1 MTVREEI
8 ERLREVIRHHNYRYH
23 VMDAPEISDAEYD
36 SLFARLK
43 ALEAQ
48 HPELITPDSPTRR
61 VGGEPAERFE
71 KVRHPRPILSL
82 ANVFSEEELRAW
94 EERNLKLLPSGAELE
109 YVVEPKIDGLTVVLT
124 YVNGIFTQGATR
136 GDGEI
141 GEDIT
146 TNLRTVRQV
155 PLRIPASGKV
165 SPPARLVVRGEA
177 YMALADFEAFN
188 RRQEERGDK
197 TFANPRNAAA
207 GSLRQLDPNITAAR
221 PLKLY
226 TYAIVDSEGADIS
239 RQWDLLEYLQG
250 MGFPVAGGCEF
261 CPNLDAVMEAYRM
274 WESERDTLG
283 FEIDGVVIKINDL
296 DVQAELGFVGKDPR
310 GAVAFKFA
318 ARQATT
324 KLRDVGVNVG
334 RTGTLNPY
342 AILDPV
348 RVGGVTIKQAT
359 LHNFD
364 DIARRDIRVGDTVL
378 IQRAGDVIPQ
388 VVGPVESLRDGS
400 EKPITPPTHCPVCG
414 EAIHRAEDEVAY
426 YCANASCPA
435 QLVRQ
440 VEHFASRGAM
450 DIVGFGSRLA
460 EQFVEKGLLHDVADL
475 YYLTKDQLLGLEGFA
490 DKSVDNLL
498 ASIQASKDRP
508 LQRLLTALGIRHV
521 GFIVAGILA
530 EHLTSMDTLM
540 ATTVDDLQQIPGLG
554 PYTAAA
560 IVEYFASPSNCAVI
574 AKLRHAGVRMAD
586 AKAALAGPQPLAGK
600 TFVVTGTLPT
610 MSREEAEEFIRAH
623 GGKTPSSV
631 SAKTDYLVVGA
642 SPGGTKYNKAV
653 ELGIPLIDESALRQ
667 LADQGTTDEHG

>member
-8 ERLREVIRHHNYRYH
+8 ERLRELIRHHNYRYH
-23 VMDAPEISDAEYD
+23 VLDAPDISDGEYD
-36 SLFARLK
+36 SLFNRLK
-43 ALEAQ
+43 ALEAE
-48 HPELITPDSPTRR
+48 HPELVTPDSPTRR
-61 VGGEPAERFE
+61 VGGEPTERFE

-94 EERNLKLLPSGAELE
+94 EERNLKLLPSGTKLD

-124 YVNGIFTQGATR
+124 YVNGVFTQGATR

-146 TNLRTVRQV
+146 ANLRTVRQV
-155 PLRIPASGKV
+155 PLRIPASGRGR
-165 SPPARLVVRGEA
+165 PPARLVVRGEA

-207 GSLRQLDPNITAAR
+207 GSLRQLDSTITAAR

-226 TYAIVDSEGADIS
+226 TYAIVDAQGAEIT
-239 RQWDLLEYLQG
+239 RQWDLLKYLKN
-250 MGFPVAGGCEF
+250 MGFPVADGCEF
-261 CPNLDAVMEAYRM
+261 CHNLDAVMEAYRM

-324 KLRDVGVNVG
+324 KLLDVGVNVG

-342 AILDPV
+342 AILQPV

-364 DIARRDIRVGDTVL
+364 DIARRDIRIGDTVL

-400 EKPITPPTHCPVCG
+400 EKPIVPPAHCPVCG
-414 EAIHRAEDEVAY
+414 EAVHRAEDEVAY

-440 VEHFASRGAM
+440 VEHFASRGTM
-450 DIVGFGSRLA
+450 EIVGFGSRMA
-460 EQFVEKGLLHDVADL
+460 EEFVQKGLLRDVADL
-475 YYLTKDQLLGLEGFA
+475 YYLSKEQILTMEGFA
-490 DKSVDNLL
+490 DKSADNLL
-498 ASIQASKDRP
+498 ASIEASKTRP
-508 LQRLLTALGIRHV
+508 MQRLLTALGIRHV

-530 EHLTSMDTLM
+530 EHFSSMDALM
-540 ATTVDDLQQIPGLG
+540 AASEDDLQQIPGLG

-560 IVEYFASPSNCAVI
+560 IVEYFASPSNRAVI
-574 AKLRHAGVRMAD
+574 EKLRRAGVRMAET
-586 AKAALAGPQPLAGK
+586 KAAPAGPRPLAGK

-610 MSREEAEEFIRAH
+610 MSREDAEEFIRVR
-623 GGKTPSSV
+623 GGKATGSV
-631 SAKTDYLVVGA
+631 SAKTDYLVTGA

-653 ELGIPLIDESALRQ
+653 ELGIPMIDESALRK
-667 LADQGTTDEHG
+667 LAEGG

>member
-1 MTVREEI
+1 MSIRDEM
-8 ERLREVIRHHNYRYH
+8 ERLRDLIRHHNYLYH
-23 VMDAPEISDAEYD
+23 VLDAPEIPDAEYD
-36 SLFARLK
+36 SLFRRLK
-43 ALEAQ
+43 ELEAE
-48 HPELITPDSPTRR
+48 HPEFVAPDSPTQR
-61 VGGEPAERFE
+61 VGGEPTERFE
-71 KVRHPRPILSL
+71 KVPHLRPILSL

-94 EERNLKLLPSGAELE
+94 EERNRKLLPPDMRLE

-124 YVNGIFTQGATR
+124 YVNGTFVQGATR

-146 TNLRTVRQV
+146 ANLRTVRQV
-155 PLRIPASGKV
+155 PLRIPASGAER
-165 SPPARLVVRGEA
+165 PPARLVVRGEA
-177 YMALADFEAFN
+177 YMGIAEFEAFN
-188 RRQEERGDK
+188 RRQEEQGEK

-207 GSLRQLDPNITAAR
+207 GSLRQLDPAITASR
-221 PLKLY
+221 PLRLY
-226 TYAIVDSEGADIS
+226 TYTIVDSEGAQIA
-239 RQWDLLEYLQG
+239 RQWDLLNYLQR
-250 MGFPVAGGCEF
+250 MGFPVAEGCEL
-261 CPNLDAVMEAYRM
+261 CLSLDSVMEVYKM

-296 DVQAELGFVGKDPR
+296 AVQERLGFVGKDPR

-324 KLRDVGVNVG
+324 KLLDVGINVG

-342 AILDPV
+342 AILQPV

-364 DIARRDIRVGDTVL
+364 DIARRDIRIGDTVV

-400 EKPITPPTHCPVCG
+400 ERPIRPPAHCPVCG
-414 EAIHRAEDEVAY
+414 EPVHRAEDEVAY

-440 VEHFASRGAM
+440 VEHFAARGTM
-450 DIVGFGSRLA
+450 DIVGFGSRMA
-460 EQFVEKGLLHDVADL
+460 EQFVEKGLLRDVADL
-475 YYLTKDQLLGLEGFA
+475 YYLTRDQILTMEGFA
-490 DKSVDNLL
+490 DKSADNLL
-498 ASIQASKDRP
+498 ASIKASRNRP
-508 LQRLLTALGIRHV
+508 LERLISALGIRHV
-521 GFIVAGILA
+521 GSIVAGILA
-530 EHLTSMDTLM
+530 EHFPSVEALM
-540 ATTVDDLQQIPGLG
+540 AASEEDLQQVPGLG

-560 IVEYFASPSNCAVI
+560 VTEFFASPANRAVI
-574 AKLRHAGVRMAD
+574 EKLRRAGVRMA
-586 AKAALAGPQPLAGK
+586 AEQTTAPAGPQTLAGK

-610 MSREEAEEFIRAH
+610 MSREGAEEFIRVH
-623 GGKTPSSV
+623 GGKATGSV

-653 ELGIPLIDESALRQ
+653 QLGIPMIDEAALRK
-667 LADQGTTDEHG
+667 LAKSE

>member
-1 MTVREEI
+1 MTVHEEL
-8 ERLREVIRHHNYRYH
+8 ERLRELIRHHNYRYH
-23 VMDAPEISDAEYD
+23 VLDAPEIPDGEYD
-36 SLFARLK
+36 SLFNRLK
-43 ALEAQ
+43 TLEAE
-48 HPELITPDSPTRR
+48 HPELVTPDSPTQR
-61 VGGEPAERFE
+61 VGGEPTERFE

-94 EERNLKLLPSGAELE
+94 EERNLKLLPPGTKLD

-124 YVNGIFTQGATR
+124 YVNGVFTQGATR
-136 GDGEI
+136 GDGET

-146 TNLRTVRQV
+146 ANLRTARQV
-155 PLRIPASGKV
+155 PLRIPASGKER
-165 SPPARLVVRGEA
+165 PPARLVVRGEA

-207 GSLRQLDPNITAAR
+207 GSLRQLDPGITAER

-226 TYAIVDSEGADIS
+226 TYAIVDSQGADIA
-239 RQWDLLEYLQG
+239 RQWDLLEYLQRL
-250 MGFPVAGGCEF
+250 GFPVADGCEF
-261 CPNLDAVMEAYRM
+261 CASLDAVMDMYRM

-283 FEIDGVVIKINDL
+283 YEIDGVVIKINDL

-324 KLRDVGVNVG
+324 KLLDVGVNVG

-342 AILDPV
+342 AILQPV
-348 RVGGVTIKQAT
+348 RLGGVTIKQAT
-359 LHNFD
+359 LHNYD
-364 DIARRDIRVGDTVL
+364 DIARRDIRIGDTVL

-400 EKPITPPTHCPVCG
+400 EKPIAPPTQCPVCG
-414 EAIHRAEDEVAY
+414 EAVHRAEDEVAY

-440 VEHFASRGAM
+440 VEHFASRGTM
-450 DIVGFGSRLA
+450 DIVGFGSRMA
-460 EQFVEKGLLHDVADL
+460 EEFVQKGLLGDVADL
-475 YYLTKDQLLGLEGFA
+475 YYLTKEQILTMEGFA
-490 DKSVDNLL
+490 DKSADNLI
-498 ASIQASKDRP
+498 ASIEASKTRP
-508 LQRLLTALGIRHV
+508 LARLVSALGIRHV
-521 GFIVAGILA
+521 GSIVAGILA
-530 EHLTSMDTLM
+530 EHFSSMDALM
-540 ATTVDDLQQIPGLG
+540 AATEDDLQQIPGLG

-560 IVEYFASPSNCAVI
+560 IAEYFASPSNRTVI
-574 AKLRHAGVRMAD
+574 EKLRRAGVRMAETRS
-586 AKAALAGPQPLAGK
+586 APAGPQPFAGK

-610 MSREEAEEFIRAH
+610 LSREAAEEFIRAR
-623 GGKTPSSV
+623 GGKATGSV

-653 ELGIPLIDESALRQ
+653 ELGIPMIDEAALRK
-667 LADQGTTDEHG
+667 LAEGG